1 MRQTMRSSEFHDV
14 DRLWALVAVLLLE
27 GDLGA
32 LAQRAV
38 AVTVDAGE
46 VDEEVA
52 PTAVGR
58 DEPEALLVREPLDRS
73 GTHRTLTCCF
83 GAALAPHSSTGRC
96 VRSQTEQTLYTQPPG
111 TQPARPHA
119 AWRCL
124 RGQLGGRRRDL
135 VAVARR
141 RVPGQPQRV
150 AG

>member
-1 MRQTMRSSEFHDV
+1 MRRTMRSSEFHDV

-52 PTAVGR
+52 PTAVGG

-73 GTHRTLTCCF
+73 GTHRTLACCLGAAF
-83 GAALAPHSSTGRC
+83 GAALFDRPVRPVPNRADAIHS
-96 VRSQTEQTLYTQPPG
+96 
-111 TQPARPHA
+111 A
-119 AWRCL
+119 A
-124 RGQLGGRRRDL
+124 GN
-135 VAVARR
+135 
-141 RVPGQPQRV
+141 
-150 AG
+150 

>member
-1 MRQTMRSSEFHDV
+1 MRQTMRSLDLDDV

-46 VDEEVA
+46 MDEEVA
-52 PTAVGR
+52 TSAIGR
-58 DEPEALLVREPLDRS
+58 DEPEALFVREPLDRS
-73 GTHRTLTCCF
+73 GTHRTLTCCS
-83 GAALAPHSSTGRC
+83 GAGRRRISSTGRC

-111 TQPARPHA
+111 AQPARPVG

-124 RGQLGGRRRDL
+124 RGQLGG
-135 VAVARR
+135 
-141 RVPGQPQRV
+141 
-150 AG
+150 